1 MEKGK
6 LGHHMQ
12 RRSVEAKYVKHNN
25 YNCSTKA
32 KFHKNYR
39 LVGKRIWQNLSIE
52 TDLIK
57 T

>member
-1 MEKGK
+1 MAKGK
-6 LGHHMQ
+6 LGHQMQ
-12 RRSVEAKYVKHNN
+12 RTSVEAKYVKYNN
-25 YNCSTKA
+25 YNCSIKA

-52 TDLIK
+52 TNLKK

>member
-1 MEKGK
+1 MAKGK
-6 LGHHMQ
+6 LGHQMQ

-25 YNCSTKA
+25 YNCSIKA

-52 TDLIK
+52 TNLIK

>member
-6 LGHHMQ
+6 LKPSDAVL
-12 RRSVEAKYVKHNN
+12 SVEAKYVTHNN
-25 YNCSTKA
+25 YNCSTKN
-32 KFHKNYR
+32 KFYKNYR

-52 TDLIK
+52 TNLIK